1 MALKFIDLFAGIGG
15 IRIALENVGMECV
28 FSSEWDSACQDT
40 YEANFGDRP
49 YGDITKINPEDIP
62 DHDVLTGGFPCQPFS
77 IIGQGK
83 GFTDTRGTLFFDI
96 ENILK
101 AKKPRAFILENVKML
116 RGHDQGRTLK
126 TILEHLTNLGYKVEW
141 KILNGLDF
149 GVPQKRERILLVG
162 FLEDVNF
169 NFPDTSKIKRK
180 PLTEILEPDSTIDK
194 KHFLSD
200 KAYEK
205 VNAKVTKEF
214 PIPSI
219 WHENKSG
226 NIGVHEYSCALRAN
240 ASYNYLVVNGK
251 RRLTPREMLRLQ
263 GFPDT
268 FKIVVPDTQLRKQAG
283 NSVVIPKIQAVG
295 TEVKKALDEYDK
307 SKGIVPKK
315 GAEQVKFKPIIQGAM
330 PL

>member
-15 IRIALENVGMECV
+15 IRIALENVGMKCV
-28 FSSEWDSACQDT
+28 FSSEWDGACQET
-40 YEANFGDRP
+40 YFANFGERP
-49 YGDITKINPEDIP
+49 YGDITKLNPNEIP

-77 IIGQGK
+77 IIGSGK

-96 ENILK
+96 EKILK
-101 AKKPRAFILENVKML
+101 IKKPRAFILENVKML

-126 TILEHLTNLGYKVEW
+126 TILDHLNDLGYRVEW

-162 FLEDVNF
+162 FLENVNF
-169 NFPDTSKIKRK
+169 DFPDTTSIKK
-180 PLTEILEPDSTIDK
+180 TLLAEILEPDSEVDK
-194 KHFLSD
+194 KHFLSETARI
-200 KAYEK
+200 KINSK
-205 VNAKVTKEF
+205 VIRDF
-214 PIPSI
+214 PVPSV

-226 NIGVHEYSCALRAN
+226 NIGVHEFSCALRAN
-240 ASYNYLVVNGK
+240 ASHNYLVVNGK

-268 FKIVVPDTQLRKQAG
+268 FKIVVSDSQMRKQAG
-283 NSVVIPKIQAVG
+283 NSVVVPKIQAVG
-295 TEVKKALDEYDK
+295 ESVKKALEQYDLIETSLVTR
-307 SKGIVPKK
+307 SKVRTKLYDS
-315 GAEQVKFKPIIQGAM
+315 IQKAL